1 MTGPASGAHDPR
13 ILRHPEYTRSYH
25 LYLGQGAPPDEAAR
39 LAYDWTRRSIPAFA
53 SGPGKTNHVAIGAVI
68 AAIAAIG
75 LCGIVAVSNDEGQD
89 TARAADAITSSPE
102 PPSSSTTGD
111 PTPSGSLSATPTT
124 APPAP
129 GTAVHAPTIGA
140 PPPATGQ
147 PQPAATAP
155 RRPPPTGAAPQPA
168 CNPAY
173 PDVCLKDGIGDYDCA
188 GGTGNGPN
196 YVREPIR
203 VLPPDPFDLDRNGDG
218 TGCEQ

>member
-25 LYLGQGAPPDEAAR
+25 FYLGQGAPPDEAAR
-39 LAYDWTRRSIPAFA
+39 LAYDWTRRSTPAFA

-75 LCGIVAVSNDEGQD
+75 LCGIVAVSNDDGQD
-89 TARAADAITSSPE
+89 TASAADATTLSPE
-102 PPSSSTTGD
+102 PPSSPTTE
-111 PTPSGSLSATPTT
+111 PTPSKSPSATPTT
-124 APPAP
+124 APPVAGTTPVPATTRPLPIATAP
-129 GTAVHAPTIGA
+129 VP
-140 PPPATGQ
+140 PPPAS
-147 PQPAATAP
+147 AV
-155 RRPPPTGAAPQPA
+155 PQPA

-173 PDVCLKDGIGDYDCA
+173 PDACLKDGIGDYDCA

-218 TGCEQ
+218 IGCEQ